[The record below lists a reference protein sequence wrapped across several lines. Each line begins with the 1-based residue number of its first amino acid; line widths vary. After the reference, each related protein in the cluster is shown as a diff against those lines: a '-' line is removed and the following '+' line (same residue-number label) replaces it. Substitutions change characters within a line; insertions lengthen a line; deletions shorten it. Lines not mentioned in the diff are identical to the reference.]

1 MTEQDKIIA
10 KIKEVAYENV
20 NKKLEEERKR
30 TEEKINNELT
40 DVETCLAYIK
50 NKLVY
55 KETKSGH
62 GVVGY
67 ELADEDMF
75 FRDYTKDEK
84 NRWHYGIQFFAEDKR
99 DYNPLFKVN
108 GENYYDTR
116 NLLRHYER
124 NFREYNE
131 RLQRLNR
138 DFTEIAEQAN
148 RLKQQEKHIKDL
160 LEQYKQIEIDETKII
175 IEDDYDEKW

>member
-10 KIKEVAYENV
+10 KIKEAAYENV

-30 TEEKINNELT
+30 TEKKINNELL

-55 KETKSGH
+55 KEIKSGYS
-62 GVVGY
+62 VVGY

-75 FRDYTKDEK
+75 FRDYTK
-84 NRWHYGIQFFAEDKR
+84 YGEYCWNYSIQFFAEDKR

-116 NLLRHYER
+116 NLLKHYEC
-124 NFREYNE
+124 NFKEYNE
-131 RLQRLNR
+131 KLQRLNH
-138 DFTEIAEQAN
+138 DFAEITKQAN
-148 RLKQQEKHIKDL
+148 ALKQQEKHIKDL
-160 LEQYKQIEIDETKII
+160 LEQYKQIEIDETKI
-175 IEDDYDEKW
+175 EKLDEEI